1 MSWSFGS
8 NGGAWSSSFVRPS
21 RGPGLSYGSA
31 SPWRR
36 KILEDAGIAFTVEAS
51 GYKENINLKLSPP
64 ALAKKLALG
73 KALAVARRHKDAIV
87 IGADTLVAFKGK
99 ILGKPKTPKLAIEM
113 LKSLN
118 GTTHSLITG
127 FAIVDSKMK
136 RQITKAVDTK
146 VTFKELSSREID
158 EYVKTGEPL
167 RVAGGYA
174 IQGGGAKLIKGIKG
188 DYDNVV
194 GLPLKKLLV
203 ELRKFER

>member
-1 MSWSFGS
+1 MK
-8 NGGAWSSSFVRPS
+8 VRKII
-21 RGPGLSYGSA
+21 LASA

-36 KILEDAGIAFTVEAS
+36 KILENAGISFTVEAS
-51 GYKENINLKLSPP
+51 GYREDMNLGLSPP

-87 IGADTLVAFKGK
+87 IGADTFAVFKGK

-113 LKSLN
+113 LRSLS

-127 FAIVDSKMK
+127 FAIVDLKMK

-146 VTFKELSSREID
+146 VTFKELSSREISG
-158 EYVKTGEPL
+158 YVKTGEPL

-194 GLPLKKLLV
+194 GLPLKELLV
-203 ELRKFER
+203 QLGKFGMELSR